1 MGACGAGCASLVLG
15 FLCSCLSP
23 LVTHISRFGLALF
36 VVLDLDYLMS
46 RNGYYI
52 LLLFLV
58 CSIVTVSSP
67 LGILICYCPYLSYS
81 GLDEPVQSPIIF
93 ILLHAAAF
101 SCPLYFLTPR
111 SAHHFLLCLCYYC
124 CPNITHIVQHS
135 NVSSSFQRPVSS

>member
-52 LLLFLV
+52 LPLFFSMFDRHGVLSTWHLNLL
-58 CSIVTVSSP
+58 
-67 LGILICYCPYLSYS
+67 LS
-81 GLDEPVQSPIIF
+81 LP
-93 ILLHAAAF
+93 
-101 SCPLYFLTPR
+101 
-111 SAHHFLLCLCYYC
+111 FLLG
-124 CPNITHIVQHS
+124 S
-135 NVSSSFQRPVSS
+135 R